1 MQYRYVLLRK
11 LNRPSTID
19 YSLYIRDNVAN
30 YFLYKKRQLA
40 QMCKI
45 LPLHQYTFVKSTNF
59 QILPLKH
66 SFQ

>member
-30 YFLYKKRQLA
+30 YFLYKKGNWHKCA
-40 QMCKI
+40 KYYHYI
-45 LPLHQYTFVKSTNF
+45 NTPL
-59 QILPLKH
+59 
-66 SFQ
+66 